1 MEKIETLLEENA
13 IDSESIYNL
22 LYKLHFY
29 MALAEAEDD
38 VKNGRVVTL
47 EELKSEMEARY
58 ESYRNKQST

>member
-1 MEKIETLLEENA
+1 MEKIETLLEEKA

-22 LYKLHFY
+22 LYDLHFY